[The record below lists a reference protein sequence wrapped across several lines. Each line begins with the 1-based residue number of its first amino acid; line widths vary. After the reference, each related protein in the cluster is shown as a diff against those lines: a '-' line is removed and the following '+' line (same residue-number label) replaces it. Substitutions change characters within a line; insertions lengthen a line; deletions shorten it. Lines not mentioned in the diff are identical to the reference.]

1 MVTTTAEA
9 LHIMRLLLNY
19 MTPKVAKMF
28 IADLDFEVADTTD
41 NISLKNSI
49 KMVDE
54 YLREYKE

>member
-1 MVTTTAEA
+1 
-9 LHIMRLLLNY
+9 

-54 YLREYKE
+54 YLREYKK

>member
-54 YLREYKE
+54 YLREYKK

>member
-41 NISLKNSI
+41 NMSLRNSI

-54 YLREYKE
+54 YLKEYKG